1 MSQSLKPY
9 VTALRSSLNASLCLQ
24 HFASQIVERHIKP
37 EVETQ
42 TSSEVILNPIIIARN
57 ENEHTLI
64 ETSINSVRI
73 SMKIKQSDDIEK
85 ILNRMFT
92 RFLMM
97 RAEEFS
103 ILRRKA
109 VPGYDLSLLITVYH
123 CTEMIRVKLVEFVCV
138 FLEEI
143 DKEMSE
149 MKLSL
154 NARARVVADT
164 FLTQFQ

>member
-1 MSQSLKPY
+1 MSQSSRPY
-9 VTALRSSLNASLCLQ
+9 ISALRSSLNASLCLQ

-37 EVETQ
+37 EVEIQ
-42 TSSEVILNPIIIARN
+42 TSSEVILNPILVARN
-57 ENEHTLI
+57 ENEYTLI
-64 ETSINSVRI
+64 ETSINSVRV
-73 SMKIKQSDDIEK
+73 SMKLKQSDDIEK
-85 ILNRMFT
+85 ILNKSFT

-103 ILRRKA
+103 VLRRKA

-123 CTEMIRVKLVEFVCV
+123 CTEMIRVKLVEFVCI

-149 MKLSL
+149 MKLCL

-164 FLTQFQ
+164 FLSQFQ

>member
-1 MSQSLKPY
+1 MSQSLRPY
-9 VTALRSSLNASLCLQ
+9 ITALRSSLNAALCLQ

-42 TSSEVILNPIIIARN
+42 SSSEVLLNPIVIARN

-64 ETSINSVRI
+64 ETSINSIRI
-73 SMKIKQSDDIEK
+73 SMKLKQSDDIEK
-85 ILNRMFT
+85 ILNKKFT

-123 CTEMIRVKLVEFVCV
+123 CTEMIRVKLVEFVCI

-154 NARARVVADT
+154 NARARVVAET
-164 FLTQFQ
+164 FLVQFQ